1 MRLLLFDTHFL
12 LCVGKK
18 DWFSVLV
25 GHPCTAKQLRYTLYK
40 PYSHF
45 QNLFTLGIL
54 EPTPECSRR
63 INRMDFLALICGNGY
78 QDDKQDDSD
87 ARVWFRMKL
96 LIPEDWIQLYRI
108 TVDSAR
114 ENHFFSLPCNLY
126 PYVFATPDYR
136 LEAFDRACQKNLYLK
151 PSSPQHFLSQKDS
164 ILRQNH
170 LLPCKPFQ
178 RRRHL
183 DFAYLNGF
191 LDPLTSWNGTYL
203 HLIWSSDGTM
213 SLRSTTRITETLG
226 IVEFLTFQGLAWV
239 TNAKRMSCSS
249 SSILSWSL

>member
-25 GHPCTAKQLRYTLYK
+25 GHPRTAKQLRYTLFK

-114 ENHFFSLPCNLY
+114 ENRFFSLPCNLY

-151 PSSPQHFLSQKDS
+151 PSSPQHFLSQKYGNPEWAAWFLS
-164 ILRQNH
+164 
-170 LLPCKPFQ
+170 KPSF
-178 RRRHL
+178 
-183 DFAYLNGF
+183 N
-191 LDPLTSWNGTYL
+191 LDP
-203 HLIWSSDGTM
+203 
-213 SLRSTTRITETLG
+213 
-226 IVEFLTFQGLAWV
+226 AP
-239 TNAKRMSCSS
+239 AKRSS
-249 SSILSWSL
+249 RWDPEYFLAGATSNEHPS